1 MKNPRKT
8 PLENWIARKIG
19 LQDGQELTPE
29 KLACHQLEKFV
40 ETLDYA
46 RRNSP
51 FYKRLLA
58 DYSPEK
64 VSSLSDVS
72 RLPFTSADDIR
83 RDPFLFLCVS
93 QDSVARVVTLRTSG
107 TTHNPKRVFFTDADL
122 ELTADFF
129 HHGMSALVRPGQKV
143 LILMPGKLPGSV
155 GDLLVKGL
163 ARMDVEGIVHGP
175 VGNISAA
182 LDEIVSK
189 KIDSLVGIPA
199 QVMAMARS
207 RQGAMIEPGRI
218 TSVLLSADY
227 IPKAVVSAIEN
238 AWHCPVFQHYGMT
251 ETGLGGGVEC
261 EALDGYHMRE
271 ADLYYE
277 IVDPESG
284 IPLPDGE
291 TGEVVFTTLT
301 RQAMPLIRY
310 RTGDLASFF
319 PSPCPCG
326 TTLRRMSPVA
336 GRIRRE
342 DARENPLGISMTDLD
357 EAVYAV
363 DGVMNYQAEMTAEKK
378 RVRLKIKAATES
390 ENTAAIAE
398 QIRQALM
405 AVPPIRRAVD
415 RNEPI
420 IGKIEFVAH
429 LPPSTGTAKRRIA
442 YCKDNNETQEFPQ

>member
-1 MKNPRKT
+1 MKNPKKT

-19 LQDGQELTPE
+19 LRDGQKLTPE
-29 KLACHQLEKFV
+29 KLASHQLEKFV
-40 ETLDYA
+40 ETLEYA

-51 FYKRLLA
+51 FYKRLFA
-58 DYSPEK
+58 DYPPETIA
-64 VSSLSDVS
+64 SLHDVS
-72 RLPFTSADDIR
+72 RLPFTCADDIR
-83 RDPFLFLCVS
+83 RDPNRFLCVS
-93 QDSVARVVTLRTSG
+93 QDRVARVVTLRTSG
-107 TTHNPKRVFFTDADL
+107 TTHNPKRVFFTEADL

-129 HHGMSALVRPGQKV
+129 HHGMSTLVRPGQKV
-143 LILMPGKLPGSV
+143 LILMPGELPGSV

-163 ARMDVEGIVHGP
+163 ARMDVEGIVHGL
-175 VGNISAA
+175 VASVSAA

-207 RQGAMIEPGRI
+207 RQGARIKPGRI
-218 TSVLLSADY
+218 KSVLLSADY
-227 IPKAVVSAIEN
+227 IPKAVVSAIEK
-238 AWHCPVFQHYGMT
+238 AWRCPVFQHYGMT

-284 IPLPDGE
+284 KPVPDGE

-319 PSPCPCG
+319 PSACPCG

-336 GRIRRE
+336 GRIRQEYTRK
-342 DARENPLGISMTDLD
+342 NPLGISMPDLD
-357 EAVYAV
+357 EAVYVV
-363 DGVMNYQAEMTAEKK
+363 DGVMNYRAEMTAEKN
-378 RVRLKIKAATES
+378 RVRLKIQATTES
-390 ENTAAIAE
+390 ENTEEIAGR
-398 QIRQALM
+398 IRQNLM
-405 AVPPIRRAVD
+405 GVQPIREAAN
-415 RNEPI
+415 RNEAI
-420 IGKIEFVAH
+420 IEEIEFVGP
-429 LPPSTGTAKRRIA
+429 LSPSTGTAKRRIS
-442 YCKDNNETQEFPQ
+442 Y

>member
-1 MKNPRKT
+1 MKNPKKT
-8 PLENWIARKIG
+8 PLESWIARKIG
-19 LQDGQELTPE
+19 LQDGQKLTRQ
-29 KLACHQLEKFV
+29 KLALHQLDKFV
-40 ETLDYA
+40 ETLEHA

-58 DYSPEK
+58 DYPPET
-64 VSSLSDVS
+64 VASLRDVS
-72 RLPFTSADDIR
+72 RLPFTSAEDIR
-83 RDPFLFLCVS
+83 RDPNLFLCVS
-93 QDSVARVVTLRTSG
+93 RDRIARVVTLRTSG
-107 TTHNPKRVFFTDADL
+107 TTHKPKRVFFTDADL

-129 HHGMSALVRPGQKV
+129 HQGMSTLVRPGQKV
-143 LILMPGKLPGSV
+143 LILMPGELPGSV

-163 ARMDVEGIVHGP
+163 ARMDVEGVVHGP
-175 VGNISAA
+175 VANISAA

-207 RQGAMIEPGRI
+207 RQGARIKPGRI
-218 TSVLLSADY
+218 KSVLLSADY
-227 IPKAVVSAIEN
+227 IPKAVVSAIEK

-284 IPLPDGE
+284 KPVPEGE

-310 RTGDLASFF
+310 RTGDLASFI

-342 DARENPLGISMTDLD
+342 DDPENPLGISMPDLD
-357 EAVYAV
+357 ETVYAV
-363 DGVMNYQAEMTAEKK
+363 DEVMNYQAEMTAEKNC
-378 RVRLKIKAATES
+378 VRLKIQATTEF
-390 ENTAAIAE
+390 EDTVVIAE
-398 QIRQALM
+398 KIRQALK
-405 AVPPIRRAVD
+405 AVQPIREAAN
-415 RNEPI
+415 RNELI
-420 IGKIEFVAH
+420 MDEIEFVGP
-429 LPPSTGTAKRRIA
+429 LSPSKGAAKRRIA
-442 YCKDNNETQEFPQ
+442 YYKDNHEKPEFHQ